1 MSNSNELEEY
11 IKESKL
17 LIGKILKIEK
27 ILEAVDNIDVTQTG
41 GSNKILKYKNEIYKL
56 RAKKNE
62 YLNRLEEYK
71 MKIQNLVV
79 ENNMKNYQLQQFA
92 MINWKN
98 NEEKKNLVDKLEFLN
113 KSLDLV
119 STSINRDTRN
129 ETSVLQKIQTQPSN
143 RVSNVN
149 ITLGALDLEKADTFE
164 FNDLEK
170 QNGDNVERKI
180 KTSFSNHNQETQ
192 QIQQDQ
198 YGQRTQ
204 QIQQGQGT
212 QQNQQTQNQQNQQTQ
227 QNQQNQQTQQT
238 QQTEPTLVGGNKLKM
253 ITGNIIEKLKFLQDE
268 FIRNKE
274 VVWKIVDTINDQN
287 NKNSLY
293 NIRIQFEWLVKKLK
307 ECSKTNKDVHDL
319 IKQFEDLDGSLND
332 NLTNMSDQADMLRK
346 ILSDT
351 SQFRREIA
359 NEKQQLDNDDIKEI
373 NSIIGKKEEDYI
385 KDIKDNYKPMTG
397 GGSKSLQLGG
407 GLITIEQI
415 GGNFDLERD
424 TKFSTIENWMPFFTN
439 ITAWSQ
445 EGKYIFNNCRKYY
458 YMIIQV
464 SKSIL
469 SLIIKLFPNK
479 ASGGVDM
486 DSNDNILKNL
496 YEEYYEILSSLDFLN
511 NIYDYKCDDIYK
523 GLYSKY
529 NTDSIK
535 RKKIEEDYTKNLV
548 YDLDKHIL
556 MILVENYTAAADANK
571 LRDTAE
577 KITRVANN
585 ISEFL
590 CNYIYI
596 KYVCESIDHKQ
607 TIYLT
612 DIKKNDYERYEL
624 EMKKLVLQTNLRKK
638 EDKYIELKSNIF
650 EEYYKKTFMEP
661 LNRIL
666 SIRSILD
673 EDFIKDLEESK
684 VNYENF
690 ILGLKYET
698 SFMKPQVPFY
708 NVDGLHIDNLINE
721 IDKTKNIDFSL
732 LISIRNC
739 LYYKSD
745 YNNRLNNLIDIIS
758 NTPIKFRIK
767 KIDKTQITVNF
778 VKYAE
783 FYYKIH
789 NDNYLFILKPT
800 NFIENNVTMTHL
812 KELYETVFDTS
823 TSSSIIKDEYII
835 TPSLLPTSTAITELD
850 KKILDNLINV
860 STSAL
865 PEDKSKHGSIIIDTL
880 ENIIKLLVNVV
891 KALIGV
897 NTKTADQAFK
907 DYYKDYFKNKNST
920 QNIIDVLLITYKE
933 ILTHLNTNYGK
944 ILLDEK
950 EKIKLVEY
958 EIDHQ
963 SVIAIH
969 DLYDGATYTNF
980 EIIPSFGELPNMY
993 TRIDKLIEI
1002 NNKLLDTTSVFDST
1016 YTNLVGIMNKPVY
1029 TSDILINVMYRIAN
1043 LAQQNYNDPAF
1054 AAIPATPSNANPAQ
1068 IESTIKT
1075 IYTYLQARNNVKYGP
1090 TGTLALAYDKYTVA
1104 SKDANE
1110 KYDIAITQFENIFTA
1125 IGGEVKNLI
1134 SAKERDV
1141 NTNIENLL
1149 KGIKIYD
1156 YVEKIKPNV
1165 DTTSGSQFPLHSGQ
1179 PNYYNLL
1186 KTQIGENKYI
1196 NPTKIET
1203 FINTLSDIDLRI
1215 KELLNN
1221 DKKEYIDEWKMIDII
1236 CNYMSFDNSNKL
1248 LNNYESTIKS
1258 SIANYKIELDKIKKR
1273 FKDNIKEKGPIEDKI
1288 KKFNSQVISANNETD
1303 KNMYRKL
1310 RDEQMEK
1317 YSSIKEKLSDTI
1329 IEKTSV
1335 NNKLSKLLNLI
1346 NLIEKKLEILKVIN
1360 DNQEMILKVAE
1371 KIFITTKNST
1381 FDLTNQNFITN
1392 RNTISTNV
1400 LSEASITTPD
1410 SELINEF
1417 KKLQDKWNNLVNG
1430 TFLLI
1435 SNCRPSI
1442 RVYIKARHENMKR
1455 LTVDDMRYAPNCIY
1469 INQLKMNPKYLA
1481 NNPGKTKDSTDM
1493 ASYGKFYR
1501 VFGPETSLHN
1511 LYFAQ
1516 GELTGGVRDLIA
1528 IGCKSTTI
1536 ATGGVSG
1543 GGKST
1548 ALLGAN
1554 TSDESNRK
1562 GVISNMLFDTIS
1574 GMNIPLEGTDIKIE
1588 YSVYAAYGRKTY
1600 LSISNNDYTECFIKY
1615 KYNKENK
1622 IEEEYLTHS
1631 LDTETLKDDRTAKD
1645 PNKEN
1650 RLEILDNTV
1659 KLLNENKTQKLDT
1672 NLISQ
1677 YDKLNLW
1684 RIMENNSV
1692 DNFKLSDLP
1701 KLDLINL
1708 KGYTGD
1714 STAINNYQEQ
1724 FEFKNINNDP
1734 SSVNMIGYSILKD
1747 PKNFLSYT
1755 EKIKNTEEIMK
1766 SCEKC
1771 CSEINKFINDIQEVR
1786 KLRNH
1791 VRCTKNNP
1799 DSSRSHMFIIIRI
1812 LPPNSTEYRYF
1823 NFIDMA
1829 GNEDPYAI
1837 AATEL
1842 EKISQDLDTDERQ
1855 QIFTVQFESNMS
1867 VVDDGRKDEEYKV
1880 ELLEKL
1886 NTQLLSIKLVKDYL
1900 LTETSVKI
1908 EQAAN
1913 TKNKIKIIF
1922 DKDNYLQVE
1931 IKIKKVNTIAKRS
1944 LQLGS
1949 NEALVPTEIDF
1960 IYKIDILI
1968 NEKLEHI
1975 DILSTV
1981 PSIEQQD
1988 IHYFEDN
1995 FTIDKLSQNQA
2006 TKDYI
2011 NKIIMAF
2018 KRSII
2023 KGKLET
2029 IIFSKPVIKIPDS
2042 TGMASLKTAE
2052 TEANTELMKFI
2063 KNIITIQNNL
2073 DTDSLQLVKYGSS
2086 SGAEII
2092 PGINI
2097 IANTGIYD
2105 LLNKFNDFYENNAM
2119 VNGILTTPNINITE
2133 DSVDASNKKKVVT
2146 FDVAQLSN
2154 IQPLL
2159 HFGLT
2164 NTLPAIATNLKNITN
2179 IIIETDDKIFAQTGG
2194 VKSAMQRMRE
2204 AASGLVSGIGN
2215 ALVQGARAVGN
2226 VVGNAFVSGLQYFG
2240 FMGRI
2245 TIVSDK
2251 GTVYQ
2256 NLLRLILLLDS
2267 IKEEA
2272 KNVQSKESIDL
2283 CDPLIENI
2291 KIYIKLHYSTPP
2303 STPPTPPPEYS
2314 NLEFKATTDS
2324 VKESEIKKRLLFN
2337 ILYNKSSL
2345 VQYIEKCFEYIKIID
2360 IQTIIKKKIEDGIV
2374 LVTNEMDAQIGNFVG
2389 ESAKYLASD
2398 AGAVTAA
2405 DTEAKNN
2412 LINSIIK
2419 EQIRLIKKHII
2430 NKIFE
2435 ETTQTFIKSD
2445 IDKSLPKTPSLFID
2459 YRKMLS
2465 SFVINRLYFP
2475 QLKQGKTSCNSPEV
2489 IESIEK
2495 IAETLTF
2502 LFDNKT
2508 KNILTLS
2515 FVNNVHEYAN
2525 MKLYTTLTTPY
2536 DKANY
2541 SPPINII
2548 KINTELSGFISKIDK
2563 NKKSFE
2569 LLNVFNDF
2577 FIKDGSYKINYK
2589 DLLENNISSFGFIR
2603 LAFDADNLYYSVAL
2617 TKNDIKLYI
2626 LTQIEKELSSSN
2638 QHDPT
2643 QKFEV
2648 SNPPNPSLTF
2658 IDNYLRTNT
2667 KFSNT
2672 LINPAIFT
2680 EIVNDITTLNYIQK
2694 VSETYIAQKITD
2706 YVPPS
2711 GSVPPFYPPFTQ
2723 YINTPNLELEKFI
2736 KLLYAISQ
2744 LDTIFS
2750 SLNFIKKKDKEI
2762 IIDFLNVNSI
2772 LSSINKLLIQNY
2784 DPYTYMVEFDK
2795 TFNISTPLK
2804 LSQELIKYR
2813 KSSTSTNITEIQKI
2827 IRDYSVSFETWN
2839 DIVNYHVNWIN
2850 ISNKIIPVY
2859 LLNVL
2864 QGFWINHSIKYLMRF
2879 IMYSLDDFWYKSGYQ
2894 LFDFMHNHSTTQENQ
2909 VEDTS
2914 NRQRVIDTITA
2925 KDKEKG
2931 KTAESI
2937 SKQIQYLNI
2946 DKILERITQLQDHG
2960 QPVFNNEEEVRK
2972 YILEKIA
2979 MNEMTFQENYLAEF
2993 EISKSS
2999 FLKTLISIKHLGS
3012 NNDPTVQQAT
3022 SGTNK
3027 TEILAGYRTQITT
3040 NSLEEVTLSSTGQK
3054 VFILPFNVKD
3064 WTYEKVK
3071 RALEIDIGPTTTA
3084 YKISDT
3090 FGMIIATSTLP
3101 SKINL
3106 VAETLKFATEITKI
3120 SNDECG
3126 PLIQEGGN
3134 KNYLIRNRNQEG
3146 DKKNQEGDKK
3156 NQEGGKKN
3164 TTTQYLV
3171 GNNNVSKIKKYT
3183 IGNNKKNK
3191 SNKIEIIE

>member
-204 QIQQGQGT
+204 QIQQGQRG
-212 QQNQQTQNQQNQQTQ
+212 QGTQNQHGQYGQGT
-227 QNQQNQQTQQT
+227 QQTQQT
-238 QQTEPTLVGGNKLKM
+238 QQTQENQENQQTLPTLVGGNKLKM

-307 ECSKTNKDVHDL
+307 ECSKTNKDVRDL
-319 IKQFEDLDGSLND
+319 IGQFEQLDGSLND

-385 KDIKDNYKPMTG
+385 DDIKNNYKPMTG

-407 GLITIEQI
+407 GLITIEQL
-415 GGNFDLERD
+415 GGNFNLDRD
-424 TKFSTIENWMPFFTN
+424 TSFSTIENWMPFFTN

-469 SLIIKLFPNK
+469 SLINKLFDKDAN
-479 ASGGVDM
+479 GGIINPD
-486 DSNDNILKNL
+486 NNILKNL

-511 NIYDYKCDDIYK
+511 NIYDYNCQDIYK
-523 GLYSKY
+523 GLYNNY
-529 NTDSIK
+529 NTDSTK
-535 RKKIEEDYTKNLV
+535 RKKLEEDYTKNLV
-548 YDLDKHIL
+548 YDLDRHIL
-556 MILVENYTAAADANK
+556 MILVENYTSAADANK

-673 EDFIKDLEESK
+673 EDFIKDLEEAK

-708 NVDGLHIDNLINE
+708 NVDGLQIDNLIKE
-721 IDKTKNIDFSL
+721 IDKTKKIDFPL

-745 YNNRLNNLIDIIS
+745 YNERLNNLIDIIS

-767 KIDKTQITVNF
+767 KIDKNEITDIF

-789 NDNYLFILKPT
+789 EKNVLFTLKPT
-800 NFIENNVTMTHL
+800 YLIEDNVTITHL
-812 KELYETVFDTS
+812 KELYDTVFDPTS
-823 TSSSIIKDEYII
+823 GSVKNEYII
-835 TPSLLPTSTAITELD
+835 NSTLSTTTLIDPSTPPLD
-850 KKILDNLINV
+850 KIILDNLINV
-860 STSAL
+860 SATAVN
-865 PEDKSKHGSIIIDTL
+865 EDKSKHGSIIMDTL
-880 ENIIKLLVNVV
+880 DNIIKLLVNVV
-891 KALIGV
+891 KALIGGNTNV
-897 NTKTADQAFK
+897 NPVFMTE
-907 DYYKDYFKNKNST
+907 YNSNFLNT
-920 QNIIDVLLITYKE
+920 SSSSNIIDKLISIYDQ
-933 ILTHLNTNYGK
+933 ILTYLEADFVK
-944 ILLDEK
+944 IKLTEIEK
-950 EKIKLVEY
+950 NKLVEY
-958 EIDHQ
+958 EIEHQ
-963 SVIAIH
+963 AAKAIH
-969 DLYDGATYTNF
+969 TLYNDPVYNTFKVNST
-980 EIIPSFGELPNMY
+980 
-993 TRIDKLIEI
+993 
-1002 NNKLLDTTSVFDST
+1002 TTSSAMNAQINLLNVIHNLLLNPNRTALIFT
-1016 YTNLVGIMNKPVY
+1016 TTNLGPATSTNKPTY
-1029 TSDILINVMYRIAN
+1029 TSDTLINVMYKIAKF
-1043 LAQQNYNDPAF
+1043 AQVNYDPTDKA
-1054 AAIPATPSNANPAQ
+1054 NANTNNAN
-1068 IESTIKT
+1068 IINC
-1075 IYTYLQARNNVKYGP
+1075 IYTYLEAKNMIYYIQ
-1090 TGTLALAYDKYTVA
+1090 GTTPLRKTIDQYTVA
-1104 SKDANE
+1104 LKDDND
-1110 KYDIAITQFENIFTA
+1110 KYNTAITQFENIFTA

-1149 KGIKIYD
+1149 KGIKKYD
-1156 YVEKIKPNV
+1156 YVQKIKPEVPLMPN
-1165 DTTSGSQFPLHSGQ
+1165 TT
-1179 PNYYNLL
+1179 YCAIL
-1186 KTQIGENKYI
+1186 KNNMNTNKYI
-1196 NPTKIET
+1196 
-1203 FINTLSDIDLRI
+1203 FTLRIIDNIASTEIDDRI
-1215 KELLNN
+1215 KELLDN

-1236 CNYMSFDNSNKL
+1236 CNYASFINSEQL
-1248 LNNYESTIKS
+1248 LDKYKAVINLNIT
-1258 SIANYKIELDKIKKR
+1258 NYKTKLEKIKVA
-1273 FKDNIKEKGPIEDKI
+1273 FKSNVTDKGPVEDKI
-1288 KKFNSQVISANNETD
+1288 KKFNSQVISSNNETD
-1303 KNMYRKL
+1303 KNMFRKL

-1329 IEKTSV
+1329 IDKTSV

-1346 NLIEKKLEILKVIN
+1346 NLIEKKLKVLKEIN
-1360 DNQEMILKVAE
+1360 DNQQVILDVAD
-1371 KIFITTKNST
+1371 KINSITSRTT
-1381 FDLTNQNFITN
+1381 IPVFDLRNQNFVDD
-1392 RNTISTNV
+1392 RDTISKNV
-1400 LSEASITTPD
+1400 LSLVVNNYED
-1410 SELINEF
+1410 SKLINEF

-1430 TFLLI
+1430 SFLLI

-1442 RVYIKARHENMKR
+1442 RVYIKARHENMRR
-1455 LTVDDMRYAPNCIY
+1455 LTTDDMRYAPNCIY

-1481 NNPGKTKDSTDM
+1481 NNPNKTKDSTDM
-1493 ASYGKFYR
+1493 ESYGKFYR

-1554 TSDESNRK
+1554 TSDESNRR

-1615 KYNKENK
+1615 KYNNENK

-1631 LDTETLKDDRTAKD
+1631 LDIETEDTNRTIRTEKELSLKILNNTVNLLND
-1645 PNKEN
+1645 NKTTN
-1650 RLEILDNTV
+1650 LDN
-1659 KLLNENKTQKLDT
+1659 

-1692 DNFKLSDLP
+1692 DNFRLSPED

-1708 KGYTGD
+1708 LGYTGSGPNIID
-1714 STAINNYQEQ
+1714 YKKQ
-1724 FEFKNINNDP
+1724 FEFKDVKDVD
-1734 SSVNMIGYSILKD
+1734 SIGYSILKD

-1755 EKIKNTEEIMK
+1755 EKIRNTEEIMK

-1842 EKISQDLDTDERQ
+1842 EKISQDIDTDERKKIITFQ
-1855 QIFTVQFESNMS
+1855 LDS
-1867 VVDDGRKDEEYKV
+1867 VSIEDTGVVEDDKV
-1880 ELLEKL
+1880 IREELLKEL
-1886 NTQLLSIKLVKDYL
+1886 NTKLTSINLNPGYL
-1900 LTETSVKI
+1900 LTETSVKVDI
-1908 EQAAN
+1908 SN
-1913 TKNKIKIIF
+1913 NINNKIKIIF
-1922 DKDNYLQVE
+1922 DKDNYLQIEV
-1931 IKIKKVNTIAKRS
+1931 KVKAVTKRMKKNLTFGSTVDSSGIIRS
-1944 LQLGS
+1944 S
-1949 NEALVPTEIDF
+1949 NEAYIPTEIEL
-1960 IYKIDILI
+1960 IYKIEFLI
-1968 NEKLEHI
+1968 NEKLEKI
-1975 DILSTV
+1975 EILHKV
-1981 PSIEQQD
+1981 IPSKVNNVF
-1988 IHYFEDN
+1988 YFVDD
-1995 FTIDKLSQNQA
+1995 FTIDTLLENQV

-2029 IIFSKPVIKIPDS
+2029 IIFSKPVIKVQKSD
-2042 TGMASLKTAE
+2042 G
-2052 TEANTELMKFI
+2052 I
-2063 KNIITIQNNL
+2063 KNLNIEIKKANEKLMNFIDNIIIIQNGIMGSLEDYVGSNIPIIKTTTPPIIVSGTGINDLLSMFNNFYKAPGNITPFIATANITI
-2073 DTDSLQLVKYGSS
+2073 
-2086 SGAEII
+2086 I
-2092 PGINI
+2092 
-2097 IANTGIYD
+2097 
-2105 LLNKFNDFYENNAM
+2105 
-2119 VNGILTTPNINITE
+2119 E
-2133 DSVDASNKKKVVT
+2133 DKVDANNKKKVAIFSTAVT
-2146 FDVAQLSN
+2146 VQIIKELLNFKCYGTTSPPTPFIIN
-2154 IQPLL
+2154 ISLEDM
-2159 HFGLT
+2159 HANDIST
-2164 NTLPAIATNLKNITN
+2164 N
-2179 IIIETDDKIFAQTGG
+2179 DDIFSQTQVGGGPGQTGG
-2194 VKSAMQRMRE
+2194 MPLPAWMNSLYQSAVNIGTSLATGISAFR
-2204 AASGLVSGIGN
+2204 ALLFSGT
-2215 ALVQGARAVGN
+2215 
-2226 VVGNAFVSGLQYFG
+2226 
-2240 FMGRI
+2240 I
-2245 TIVSDK
+2245 TITDTGSPSD
-2251 GTVYQ
+2251 
-2256 NLLRLILLLDS
+2256 NLYRLEFLLTS
-2267 IKEEA
+2267 IKEQAKILNNQEA
-2272 KNVQSKESIDL
+2272 IDL
-2283 CDPLIENI
+2283 CDPIIEKINTYCNLYGFTKPISTSNYLSLNFTGSNTSKEDSI
-2291 KIYIKLHYSTPP
+2291 KT
-2303 STPPTPPPEYS
+2303 
-2314 NLEFKATTDS
+2314 NLKS
-2324 VKESEIKKRLLFN
+2324 N

-2345 VQYIEKCFEYIKIID
+2345 INYIEKCFEYIKIIVLKQK
-2360 IQTIIKKKIEDGIV
+2360 IVTIIRAGMSKVENK
-2374 LVTNEMDAQIGNFVG
+2374 LQANFKNFKG
-2389 ESAKYLASD
+2389 ESASYVSSSPEPANID
-2398 AGAVTAA
+2398 QQAT
-2405 DTEAKNN
+2405 NN
-2412 LINSIIK
+2412 LINNIIK
-2419 EQIRLIKKHII
+2419 EQIKLIKEYII
-2430 NKIFE
+2430 DKILN
-2435 ETTQTFIKSD
+2435 ETTKIFIKSD
-2445 IDKSLPKTPSLFID
+2445 IDRSLPKTTSLFID
-2459 YRKMLS
+2459 YKKMLS

-2515 FVNNVHEYAN
+2515 FVNNINEYAEIKN
-2525 MKLYTTLTTPY
+2525 YSALTTTPY
-2536 DKANY
+2536 DKNEY
-2541 SPPINII
+2541 TPINIT
-2548 KINTELSGFISKIDK
+2548 KLKTELSGFISKIKD
-2563 NKKSFE
+2563 NKKNFE
-2569 LLNVFNDF
+2569 SLNIFNNF
-2577 FIKDGSYKINYK
+2577 FIKDGGTYKINYK
-2589 DLLENNISSFGFIR
+2589 SLLEDDLSSFGFVR
-2603 LAFDADNLYYSVAL
+2603 LALDTDNLYYSVAL
-2617 TKNDIKLYI
+2617 TDNDIKLYI
-2626 LTQIEKELSSSN
+2626 LSQIEKELLKKKYDISKDILASS
-2638 QHDPT
+2638 P
-2643 QKFEV
+2643 E
-2648 SNPPNPSLTF
+2648 LAF
-2658 IDNYLRTNT
+2658 I
-2667 KFSNT
+2667 NT
-2672 LINPAIFT
+2672 LITDPTTSNKFVDAEVARLFNTVVTELESHLYIKVLYDKYIKDKIAEYTVPAGSTPLFT
-2680 EIVNDITTLNYIQK
+2680 KFI
-2694 VSETYIAQKITD
+2694 S
-2706 YVPPS
+2706 
-2711 GSVPPFYPPFTQ
+2711 
-2723 YINTPNLELEKFI
+2723 TPNTELQKFI

-2744 LDTIFS
+2744 LDVIFN
-2750 SLNFIKKKDKEI
+2750 SLDFLNKKI
-2762 IIDFLNVNSI
+2762 NATIIDFLNSNSI

-2784 DPYTYMVEFDK
+2784 DPYTYMVEFDQ
-2795 TFNISTPLK
+2795 TFNTSTPLK
-2804 LSQELIKYR
+2804 LSKELIKYR
-2813 KSSTSTNITEIQKI
+2813 KSYANASILTTDISDIKEKI
-2827 IRDYSVSFETWN
+2827 NDYETCFKVWN
-2839 DIVNYHVNWIN
+2839 DIQNYHVNWID

-2864 QGFWINHSIKYLMRF
+2864 QGFWINHSIKFLMRF
-2879 IMYSLDDFWYKSGYQ
+2879 IMYSLDKFWYESTYQ
-2894 LFDFMHNHSTTQENQ
+2894 LFDFTHGTATGTTTPDNQ
-2909 VEDTS
+2909 VTDS
-2914 NRQRVIDTITA
+2914 IDRKDQILAIYA
-2925 KDKEKG
+2925 KDDEKG

-2937 SKQIQYLNI
+2937 SKQIKYLNI
-2946 DKILERITQLQDHG
+2946 DKYIEKAPSFQFDG
-2960 QPVFNNEEEVRK
+2960 EPVFPGGAEEVRK
-2972 YILEKIA
+2972 DILEKIA
-2979 MNEMTFQENYLAEF
+2979 MNDMTFQENYLAEF

-2999 FLKTLISIKHLGS
+2999 FLKILISIKHLGS
-3012 NNDPTVQQAT
+3012 NNDPTVARAT
-3022 SGTNK
+3022 SGANK
-3027 TEILAGYRTQITT
+3027 IAIDTAYTGQNT
-3040 NSLEEVTLSSTGQK
+3040 SLVEEVTLGASPNTYK
-3054 VFILPFNVKD
+3054 VFILPYDVKN
-3064 WTYEKVK
+3064 WNYENVK
-3071 RALEIDIGPTTTA
+3071 RALEIDIGPTA
-3084 YKISDT
+3084 SKYKISDT

-3120 SNDECG
+3120 SNDECA

-3146 DKKNQEGDKK
+3146 GNGNYLIGNR